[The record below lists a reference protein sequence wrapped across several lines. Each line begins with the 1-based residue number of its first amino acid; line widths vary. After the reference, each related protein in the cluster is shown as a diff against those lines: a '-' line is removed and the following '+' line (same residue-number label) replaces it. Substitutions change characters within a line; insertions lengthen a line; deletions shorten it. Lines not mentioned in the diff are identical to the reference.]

1 MELHWQ
7 PDPSRARL
15 ERAALSRFLGT
26 QLGKAFECD
35 PLELE
40 REIGGDLVHP
50 ASISVGWAV
59 QAGRTPALSRADV
72 VRTIVESRD
81 RARKTAAD
89 GMFAVDLVPPDDAVV
104 ARTVE
109 RHQADSARFDDLEP
123 ITFYQPEDLDFRK
136 PLREAHSLVATCWP
150 DMLEEMSVTLCCL
163 TFFTAGMTIGFTDI
177 YTHGMVGIRASDLLQ
192 PVVLA
197 EEIIHESSHVRLNG
211 LLSSTTCLHDDGGRL
226 YQTPLREDLRTAAGL
241 LHQLFVLARLCE
253 WQSRLGE
260 HAIPER
266 LAQSRE
272 DLLAAHETAAAELPL
287 TDAGRALVATIDP
300 HRTTAVS

>member
-26 QLGKAFECD
+26 QLGKTFGCD

-40 REIGGDLVHP
+40 REVGGDLVHP
-50 ASISVGWAV
+50 ASISVAWDV
-59 QAGRTPALSRADV
+59 QAGRTPTLSRPDV
-72 VRTIVESRD
+72 IRTIVESRD
-81 RARKTAAD
+81 RARKAAVD
-89 GMFAVDLVPPDDAVV
+89 GMFAVDLVPPDHAVL

-109 RHQADSARFDDLEP
+109 RHQMDSARFDDLEP
-123 ITFYQPEDLDFRK
+123 ITFYQPEELDFLH
-136 PLREAHSLVATCWP
+136 PLREACGLVAACWP
-150 DMLEEMSVTLCCL
+150 AMLEEMTVTLCCL

-177 YTHGMVGIRASDLLQ
+177 YTHGLVGIRASDLLQ
-192 PVVLA
+192 PVALA
-197 EEIIHESSHVRLNG
+197 EEIIHEASHVRLNG
-211 LLSSTTCLHDDGGRL
+211 LLSSTVCLHDDGGRL
-226 YQTPLREDLRTAAGL
+226 YHTPLREDLRTAAGL

-253 WQSRLGE
+253 WHRRLGE

-266 LAQSRE
+266 LERSWE
-272 DLLAAHETAAAELPL
+272 DLLAAHTTASAELPL

-300 HRTTAVS
+300 HRTTALS